1 MIPTLVTDVQ
11 VHRSKTESNNGR
23 PKNSKNFMVAA
34 DVHINHHSQNETEVL
49 KDQVIS
55 LLWVIWTWVP
65 KSNVYLNKPSSYI
78 FQESYQKYMNI
89 AMDPNRTSMTNGW
102 IYGSF
107 DPVKFI
113 TDNKNK
119 NRNWMMTM
127 KPDGITDLWN
137 SWGMKSTENLLNAL
151 NLIQNAHQTD
161 TLVRYLQN
169 EKMKFVNNDC

>member
-1 MIPTLVTDVQ
+1 MCIF
-11 VHRSKTESNNGR
+11 K
-23 PKNSKNFMVAA
+23 
-34 DVHINHHSQNETEVL
+34 
-49 KDQVIS
+49 
-55 LLWVIWTWVP
+55 
-65 KSNVYLNKPSSYI
+65 NKPNYI

-151 NLIQNAHQTD
+151 NLIQNAHQTE